1 MKFSS
6 KYNKVELIKEIA
18 PLSPDNYYDFV
29 FQFDEEHYQT
39 RIKMAGITGGQ
50 HVLDAGAGYGQWSV
64 ALSAY
69 NDKVTGIDI
78 NPNMVK
84 ISEIVAS
91 KYERSNVEFRQG
103 TLPKLEFDD
112 NSFDFIWCWGVLMF
126 VDRAATLREFYRVLK
141 PGGRLL
147 AGCVNGIGRW
157 LYKIRSSLKVKEI
170 NTSLITISL
179 QTLFR
184 GYFPHAAPNFTTF
197 FTTRSLCEQ
206 AGLKLISVDY
216 DGHIDIERKGRK
228 FPMFPPR
235 YLGFSNNIEFLA
247 EKIKKP

>member
-1 MKFSS
+1 MKFTP
-6 KYNKVELIKEIA
+6 KYNTVELIKEIA

-29 FQFDEEHYQT
+29 FRFDEEHYQT
-39 RIKMAGITGGQ
+39 RVKMAGITGGQ

-69 NDKVTGIDI
+69 NDKVTGLDI

-84 ISEIVAS
+84 ISEIVAR

-103 TLPKLEFDD
+103 ALPKLEFDD

-126 VDRAATLREFYRVLK
+126 VDRAETLREFYRVLK

-157 LYKIRSSLKVKEI
+157 LYKIRSSVGIQKI
-170 NTSLITISL
+170 NTSLIAISL

-184 GYFPHAAPNFTTF
+184 GHLSHTAPNFTTF
-197 FTTRSLCEQ
+197 SKARSLSEQ

-216 DGHIDIERKGRK
+216 DGYIDIEGMRRRL
-228 FPMFPPR
+228 PMFKPH
-235 YLGFSNNIEFLA
+235 YLGFPNNIEFLA
-247 EKIKKP
+247 EKI